1 MLLGALRL
9 RRLRLRFRASNWPPG
24 VLELSQKPSFA
35 NSWGTRPQ
43 LSSRQRSQKR
53 AFAKRCAVGASLRG
67 WSSAQP
73 LRPVGTLGSFPRL
86 RRRGVG
92 LRLAPPSSSA
102 LCAGLRRA
110 PPSARAG
117 YGSRMPPRPSPPWAE
132 GLRPRGAW
140 ARRLPSAAAR
150 PGAPLFSRPGSSPDC
165 SSPRQH
171 PISGGRRGPLIVSP
185 ACLAP
190 LCAAL
195 PIACPRYLLSAF
207 SRGCCAS
214 K

>member
-1 MLLGALRL
+1 MSSTFLLGPLRL
-9 RRLRLRFRASNWPPG
+9 RRLRSCLRSSNWPPR
-24 VLELSQKPSFA
+24 VLGLSQKPAFA
-35 NSWGTRPQ
+35 KSMGPGVPPAPRCPSLFASPQ
-43 LSSRQRSQKR
+43 KE
-53 AFAKRCAVGASLRG
+53 AFAKRCAVGASLRSWG
-67 WSSAQP
+67 SPQL

-92 LRLAPPSSSA
+92 LRLAPPASSA

-132 GLRPRGAW
+132 VLRPRGAW

-150 PGAPLFSRPGSSPDC
+150 PGAPLFSRPGIRPDC

-171 PISGGRRGPLIVSP
+171 PMLGAAGGR
-185 ACLAP
+185 
-190 LCAAL
+190 
-195 PIACPRYLLSAF
+195 
-207 SRGCCAS
+207 
-214 K
+214 